1 MCHMTIIFNRTSERV
16 KRKALRKAMPK
27 AEVILWAHLKNKQLH
42 GYKFR
47 RQYSVGP
54 YIVDFYC
61 PRLKLAIEVD
71 GPSHF
76 TNHAVEYDWQR
87 QKYIESFNINV
98 LRVTNL
104 DIYENI
110 EGVIKKIIEY
120 FPKNELT
127 GAE

>member
-1 MCHMTIIFNRTSERV
+1 MTIIFNRTLEKS
-16 KRKALRKAMPK
+16 KRRALRKAMPQ
-27 AEVILWAHLKNKQLH
+27 AEIILWAYLKNKQLY

-47 RQYSVGP
+47 RQYSVGK

-76 TNHAVEYDWQR
+76 TNKAEKYDLRR
-87 QKYIESFNINV
+87 QKYIEQFGIRF
-98 LRVTNL
+98 LRVANL

-110 EGVIKKIIEY
+110 RGVIEEIIEY
-120 FPKNELT
+120 FPKS
-127 GAE
+127 AE

>member
-1 MCHMTIIFNRTSERV
+1 M
-16 KRKALRKAMPK
+16 RKAMPK
-27 AEVILWAHLKNKQLH
+27 AEVILWAYLKNKQLR

-61 PRLKLAIEVD
+61 PRLKLAIEID
-71 GPSHF
+71 GPTHF
-76 TNHAVEYDWQR
+76 TRQAKRYDLQR
-87 QKYIESFNINV
+87 QRYIESFCIRF

-110 EGVIKKIIEY
+110 NGVVGRITEY
-120 FPKNELT
+120 LP
-127 GAE
+127 

>member
-1 MCHMTIIFNRTSERV
+1 MTIIFNRKSEKQ
-16 KRKALRKAMPK
+16 KRRALRNTMPK
-27 AEVILWAHLKNKQLH
+27 AEVILWAYLKNKQLY

-54 YIVDFYC
+54 YIIDFYC
-61 PRLKLAIEVD
+61 PRLKLAVEID

-76 TNHAVEYDWQR
+76 EFQAIEYDYQR
-87 QKYIESFNINV
+87 QKYIESFGIRF

-110 EGVIKKIIEY
+110 DGVIEKIVEY
-120 FPKNELT
+120 FSECETK
-127 GAE
+127 

>member
-1 MCHMTIIFNRTSERV
+1 MTIIFNRTSERV

-27 AEVILWAHLKNKQLH
+27 AEVILWAYLKNKQLY

-54 YIVDFYC
+54 FIIDFYC
-61 PRLKLAIEVD
+61 PRLKLAIEID
-71 GPSHF
+71 GPTHF
-76 TNHAVEYDWQR
+76 TKQVEKYDFQR
-87 QKYIESFNINV
+87 QKYIESFGIRF

-110 EGVIKKIIEY
+110 DGVIEGITEY
-120 FPKNELT
+120 FPKR
-127 GAE
+127 

>member
-1 MCHMTIIFNRTSERV
+1 MTIIFNRTSERV

-61 PRLKLAIEVD
+61 PRLKLAIEID
-71 GPSHF
+71 GPTHF
-76 TNHAVEYDWQR
+76 TKQAKRYDLQR
-87 QKYIESFNINV
+87 QRYIESFGIRF

-104 DIYENI
+104 DVYENI
-110 EGVIKKIIEY
+110 EGVIERIIEY
-120 FPKNELT
+120 LPQCNH
-127 GAE
+127 